1 MKMNYKIAHDQVWTE
16 PNICLRK
23 LSEFYET
30 QELAARLWQL
40 LLHLGSSGNLPSC
53 PLWLAGNTAGLLPQT
68 INAGQCWQQSTL
80 TLIFQSCPI
89 SVSDSS
95 DGFSRFANPTSEDSW
110 WNIRERLD
118 TWQIFPAGKFYFF
131 LSLISAPTWALY
143 VQGRKFLLF
152 CPFPPFTLG
161 QTKVIRYLNF
171 NISPPRSQ
179 RNIVQVDLGNDC
191 DCPQLAKWPFLQSVA
206 VHMFH
211 LHWLLHRSVKLGSRG
226 QLEAQTLFLLFTCIS
241 CPYNMCSTLGSS
253 I

>member
-1 MKMNYKIAHDQVWTE
+1 MGGGGGNSQLGGTIPSSPHQGPTELLSVTQETSQEDFSINMTMNYKIAHDQVWTGQ
-16 PNICLRK
+16 NICLRK

-110 WNIRERLD
+110 
-118 TWQIFPAGKFYFF
+118 
-131 LSLISAPTWALY
+131 
-143 VQGRKFLLF
+143 
-152 CPFPPFTLG
+152 
-161 QTKVIRYLNF
+161 
-171 NISPPRSQ
+171 
-179 RNIVQVDLGNDC
+179 
-191 DCPQLAKWPFLQSVA
+191 
-206 VHMFH
+206 
-211 LHWLLHRSVKLGSRG
+211 
-226 QLEAQTLFLLFTCIS
+226 
-241 CPYNMCSTLGSS
+241 
-253 I
+253 